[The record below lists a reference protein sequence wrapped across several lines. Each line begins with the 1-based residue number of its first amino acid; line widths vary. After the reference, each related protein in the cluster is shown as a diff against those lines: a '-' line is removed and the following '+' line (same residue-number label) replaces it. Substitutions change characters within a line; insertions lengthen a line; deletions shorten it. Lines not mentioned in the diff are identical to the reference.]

1 MTKLK
6 TILEQASVQRVLI
19 VDDAYDNIPLA
30 SDLLAL
36 DTDGW
41 TSFFEDV
48 TDEDEAVLRDIFN
61 DYDNYRAD
69 ELPMS
74 DVFVAA
80 LWNNKT
86 RFRDQL
92 TEPVFGRYLIDSAA
106 DMRHLDTLEEQLTGF
121 GLLCTT
127 VGRQFHE
134 QVATSDIIFI
144 DLFLGSAQNDE
155 AVNTSINELHSA
167 INKRLAR
174 PPMVILMSR
183 SSRLKAKKQ
192 EFRDRSGL
200 FESAFRIIQKSEVGE
215 NGQLQRILYRLAKHY
230 NDSLKL
236 AEFLHAWQVGL
247 QKASQRTANLI
258 RALDLSDHA
267 QIQQLLLSAEGEP
280 TGSYLVDV
288 FDRVLQH
295 EIECEAAIIDAAM
308 KLNELNTDIYP
319 PPYIAGSRDLQAL
332 MYCSLF
338 QNRQRLR
345 LRGAEGSRVA
355 FGDLIRRK
363 EQKAQNET
371 VAQDLK
377 VLSGID
383 SSHVMAVLT
392 PACDLQRQGAKRIFL
407 LVGSLQQ
414 LTAKDWIY
422 KEDPFRTPVIEIDS
436 DNRFWIKWDLKHIE
450 TISHEELEQALD
462 YPTGFEIIAR
472 LRESHALEI
481 QQRLLSNLGRVGQIA
496 QIPATFAMRVEAYVC
511 GLDKKP
517 SPLNIP
523 ILLEADGVCYVG
535 RNGSKDMRLIL
546 PEDACD
552 GICQE
557 LLALNLG
564 AVHADAHKAIEYLR
578 QTDEL
583 MAALTKGITL
593 PGFDA
598 NNLKDIPSPSGE
610 SEGNGGN
617 QKILTIGWVGRKQC
631 VEGLTLT
638 NSHIQKAGIILSVQ
652 DINDSTEMLV

>member
-6 TILEQASVQRVLI
+6 TVLEQANVQRALI

-61 DYDNYRAD
+61 EYDNYRAD
-69 ELPMS
+69 ELPML

-92 TEPVFGRYLIDSAA
+92 TEPVFGRYLTDSAA
-106 DMRHLDTLEEQLTGF
+106 DKRYLDNLEKQLTGF

-155 AVNTSINELHSA
+155 AVNTSINELHRA
-167 INKRLAR
+167 INMRLAR

-183 SSRLKAKKQ
+183 SSRLKTKRQ

-215 NGQLQRILYRLAKHY
+215 HGQLQRILYRLAKHY

-247 QKASQRTANLI
+247 QNASQRTANLI

-295 EIECEAAIIDAAM
+295 EIECEATIIDAAM
-308 KLNELNTDIYP
+308 ELNELNTDAYP

-332 MYCSLF
+332 MHCSLF

-345 LRGAEGSRVA
+345 LRGAKGSRVA

-363 EQKAQNET
+363 EQQAQNET
-371 VAQDLK
+371 VAQNLK

-383 SSHVMAVLT
+383 SKHVMAVLT

-407 LVGSLQQ
+407 LIGSLQQ
-414 LTAKDWIY
+414 LTAKDWSY

-462 YPTGFEIIAR
+462 DPTGFEVIAR

-496 QIPATFAMRVEAYVC
+496 QIPATFAMRVEVYVC
-511 GLDKKP
+511 GLDQKP
-517 SPLNIP
+517 SIRNIP

-535 RNGSKDMRLIL
+535 RNGFKDMRLIL

-557 LLALNLG
+557 LLALNLEI
-564 AVHADAHKAIEYLR
+564 VHSDAHKAIEYLR

-598 NNLKDIPSPSGE
+598 DNLKDIPSPSGE
-610 SEGNGGN
+610 CDGNGGN
-617 QKILTIGWVGRKQC
+617 QKIPTIGWIGRKQI
-631 VEGLTLT
+631 VEKTKLTK
-638 NSHIQKAGIILSVQ
+638 NQIQKAGIILSVQ
-652 DINDSTEMLV
+652 DINDRRR